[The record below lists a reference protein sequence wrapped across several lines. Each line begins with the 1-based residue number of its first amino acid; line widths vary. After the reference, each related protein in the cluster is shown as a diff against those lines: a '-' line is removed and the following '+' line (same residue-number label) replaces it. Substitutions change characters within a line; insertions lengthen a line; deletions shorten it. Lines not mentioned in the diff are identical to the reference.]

1 MIIVNKYT
9 KLYNRDKTKMK
20 WIKINESTNNEMN
33 INDLI
38 VTLQKL
44 ADERGDCVV
53 SLEEVDSDR
62 YGDTIGLVACGE
74 TIMTKYFGGE
84 MPRW

>member
-1 MIIVNKYT
+1 
-9 KLYNRDKTKMK
+9 MK

-44 ADERGDCVV
+44 DDERGDCVV

-62 YGDTIGLVACGE
+62 YGDTIGLVAGGE

>member
-1 MIIVNKYT
+1 
-9 KLYNRDKTKMK
+9 MK

-44 ADERGDCVV
+44 DDER
-53 SLEEVDSDR
+53 
-62 YGDTIGLVACGE
+62 
-74 TIMTKYFGGE
+74 
-84 MPRW
+84 

>member
-1 MIIVNKYT
+1 M
-9 KLYNRDKTKMK
+9 
-20 WIKINESTNNEMN
+20 
-33 INDLI
+33 
-38 VTLQKL
+38 
-44 ADERGDCVV
+44 RGDCVV

-62 YGDTIGLVACGE
+62 YGDTIGLVAGGE